1 MKVRYFDVN
10 EEARTVK
17 DTRLARASRVCDII
31 DFLWF
36 KWELTNLRSKFICTF
51 YVIYCC
57 LNSHVIIQ
65 CI

>member
-57 LNSHVIIQ
+57 L
-65 CI
+65 